1 MENFEKWSY
10 SRSESFSTMLPL
22 TSLQT
27 QNSSA
32 GGGLRQLRLRSLS
45 GEGMV
50 PEKVLNSLFIS
61 PFFSYIGVKDAKIFC
76 DYLAFEFVYYYN

>member
-22 TSLQT
+22 ASLQT

-32 GGGLRQLRLRSLS
+32 VGGLKQLRLRSLS
-45 GEGMV
+45 CEGMV
-50 PEKVLNSLFIS
+50 PEKVFNSLFIS
-61 PFFSYIGVKDAKIFC
+61 PFFSYVEVKDAKNI
-76 DYLAFEFVYYYN
+76 L